1 MRFTVF
7 RHAAYDTPWW
17 AVTNPGHGRF
27 HRPGQDIVQYLS
39 LHPLGPA
46 AEMLR
51 HHVGPDG
58 DPDDLL
64 LNLWTATVDVDDDDV
79 TQIDFDD
86 CADYGIAVDELV
98 GDDYRTTQALAAAV
112 QATGA
117 TAMVAPSAAL
127 PGTHNLML
135 FGVRVLHPY
144 LWAPVTVDEIPT
156 GHLTDGARPPAEV
169 AAHVRW
175 RGTAHK
181 AAEEWKANGT
191 YDLFMDPIAT
201 RW

>member
-1 MRFTVF
+1 MKFAVF
-7 RHAAYDTPWW
+7 RHAAYDTPWR
-17 AVTNPGHGRF
+17 ALPNPGEGRF

-51 HHVGPDG
+51 HNVGPDG
-58 DPDDLL
+58 DADDVL
-64 LNLWTATVDVDDDDV
+64 LNLWTAVVDVGEV
-79 TQIDFDD
+79 ARIDFDD
-86 CADYGIAVDELV
+86 CDAYDITADELV
-98 GDDYRTTQALAAAV
+98 GDDYRPTQALAAAMR
-112 QATGA
+112 ATGA

-135 FGVRVLHPY
+135 FGVRFLNPY
-144 LWAPVTVDEIPT
+144 LWAPLMDDEIPT
-156 GHLTDGARPPAEV
+156 GHLSDGARPPAEV

-181 AAEEWKANGT
+181 AVEQWKATGS
-191 YDLFMDPIAT
+191 YDLFEDPRAT
-201 RW
+201 R

>member
-7 RHAAYDTPWW
+7 RHAAYDTPWR
-17 AVTNPGHGRF
+17 ALPSSTQGRF

-51 HHVGPDG
+51 HDVGPDG

-64 LNLWTATVDVDDDDV
+64 LNLWTAVVDVDDDDV
-79 TQIDFDD
+79 TRVDFDD
-86 CADYGIAVDELV
+86 CEGHKITADELV
-98 GDDYRTTQALAAAV
+98 GDDYRPTQDLAAAV

-135 FGVRVLHPY
+135 FGVRFLHPY
-144 LWAPVTVDEIPT
+144 LWTPLKAYEIRT

-181 AAEEWKANGT
+181 AAEQWKSTGS
-191 YDLFMDPIAT
+191 YDLFRDPAAT
-201 RW
+201 R